1 MNEQANKILVDLLQ
15 KASSGIDAA
24 VSFSQAQ
31 LPDIIRQLMAW
42 KAAAYALNV
51 IFALLLLIGCIVA
64 FRKGLKWFESY
75 DKDVLGLFALMFS
88 SVGVVLAGF
97 VIMDNISSGIQL
109 WLAPKIWVIEYAA
122 SLVK

>member
-31 LPDIIRQLMAW
+31 LPDIIRQLMVW

-64 FRKGLKWFESY
+64 FRKGMKWFESY
-75 DKDVLGLFALMFS
+75 DKEVLGLFALMFS
-88 SVGVVLAGF
+88 SCGVAAACYG
-97 VIMDNISSGIQL
+97 IMDNVTNGIQL
-109 WLAPKIWVIEYAA
+109 WLAPKIWLVEYAA